1 MGGAK
6 LAKVI
11 LLAIS
16 GLGVIADLVYTITS
30 ESLKDKQIDEAV
42 EAKLNERFPNE
53 DGEEF

>member
-6 LAKVI
+6 LAKVV

-16 GLGVIADLVYTITS
+16 GLGVIADLIYTITS
-30 ESLKDKQIDEAV
+30 ESLRDKQIDEAID
-42 EAKLNERFPNE
+42 KKFDERFPDE

>member
-16 GLGVIADLVYTITS
+16 GLGVIADLIYTITS
-30 ESLKDKQIDEAV
+30 DTLRDKQIDEAID
-42 EAKLNERFPNE
+42 KKFDERFPDE

>member
-16 GLGVIADLVYTITS
+16 GLGVIADLIYTITS
-30 ESLKDKQIDEAV
+30 DTLRDKQIDEAID
-42 EAKLNERFPNE
+42 KKFDERFPE